1 MANYPQLDNAKGVW
15 KLQEI
20 YDAVVGGYWPNHG
33 AKGLVTGGGSPSNT
47 STIDQVIMS
56 TAGNATDFGDC
67 TNARSAASGYGNQTR
82 GIFAAGSPVGSENR
96 IEYVTIPSAG
106 NAADFGD
113 STLGR
118 ASACGAS
125 SDLDSGS
132 DRGVFYHAIAAGN
145 HNNTIDYV
153 TISTTGNA
161 TDFGDGTA
169 AYTDIGGTSDNSRGV
184 ILGGGTGAY
193 TTAYNYIRQ
202 ITIDTAGNASNLA
215 TLSSG
220 RRGPGAASGS
230 SS

>member
-96 IEYVTIPSAG
+96 IEYVTIAYAG

-113 STLGR
+113 RTVSTDLQ
-118 ASACGAS
+118 AGAS
-125 SDLDSGS
+125 NSI
-132 DRGVFYHAIAAGN
+132 RGIVA
-145 HNNTIDYV
+145 
-153 TISTTGNA
+153 
-161 TDFGDGTA
+161 
-169 AYTDIGGTSDNSRGV
+169 
-184 ILGGGTGAY
+184 
-193 TTAYNYIRQ
+193 
-202 ITIDTAGNASNLA
+202 
-215 TLSSG
+215 
-220 RRGPGAASGS
+220 
-230 SS
+230 